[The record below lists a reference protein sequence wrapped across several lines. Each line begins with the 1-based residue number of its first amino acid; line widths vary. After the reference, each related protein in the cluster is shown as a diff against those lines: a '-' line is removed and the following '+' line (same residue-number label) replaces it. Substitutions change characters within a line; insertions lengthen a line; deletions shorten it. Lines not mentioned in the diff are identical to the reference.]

1 MSATGLHI
9 SISAEPI
16 FYLGDFPITNSMLTS
31 LVVTGL
37 IIAFAVIANRALKET
52 QKPQPMQNFA
62 EWVVETLLG
71 FVGGITNDTRKT
83 HLFFPVIASFFIFI
97 IINNWFGLLPGVGTI
112 MVPLAHLPGDQQT
125 EKLED
130 ASHQPANESVVP
142 GGLEALD
149 ATEHEAV
156 DADTGD
162 IAVTEVGLETDSETQ
177 DNQATVAAE
186 TELVES
192 AHSGTSAES
201 EHRPAETTLFRPAT
215 ADLNTTIALG
225 IVSILATQLFGF
237 HFLNLGYL
245 SKFFNFSNPIM
256 FFVGILELVSEF
268 AKIIS
273 FAFRLFGNVF
283 AGEVL
288 LVVIMYLTK
297 IIVPVPFYGLEV
309 FVGFIQAL
317 VFAMLS
323 VVFFNMATQ
332 SHEEH

>member
-16 FYLGDFPITNSMLTS
+16 YYLGGFPITNSMLTS
-31 LVVTGL
+31 LIVTGF
-37 IIAFAVIANRALKET
+37 IVAFAVVANRAIKVT
-52 QKPQPMQNFA
+52 NKPQSLQNFA
-62 EWVVETLLG
+62 EWIVESLLG
-71 FVGGITNDTRKT
+71 FVGGVTNDTNKT
-83 HLFFPVIASFFIFI
+83 KVFFPVIASFFIFI

-112 MVPLAHLPGDQQT
+112 MVPLADQPEHETSVTQHQVDPE
-125 EKLED
+125 EKLNEAADLEITIPD
-130 ASHQPANESVVP
+130 ANPTDQLTVQNEEAITALTTQVTDNNQPKTTAKEEERISDSHQ
-142 GGLEALD
+142 
-149 ATEHEAV
+149 ATKE
-156 DADTGD
+156 D
-162 IAVTEVGLETDSETQ
+162 Q
-177 DNQATVAAE
+177 
-186 TELVES
+186 
-192 AHSGTSAES
+192 HSSS
-201 EHRPAETTLFRPAT
+201 ETTLFRPAT

-225 IVSILATQLFGF
+225 IISIIATQFFGF
-237 HFLNLGYL
+237 HFLNFGYL
-245 SKFFNFSNPIM
+245 TKFFNFSSPIM

-273 FAFRLFGNVF
+273 FAFRLFGNIF

-297 IIVPVPFYGLEV
+297 VVVPVPFYGLEV

-332 SHEEH
+332 SHEAH